1 MQPGSGPDMEPSTC
15 PESISEPP
23 RIHIWQSHVGLPKLA
38 ISRRYYKIFF
48 PNIFRNSQPPIAPL
62 EFRPGAKS
70 YFRWS
75 STYQLFQRKFG
86 LETVFFLIFRF
97 QDTEKVSGKN
107 NQKNLFS
114 ILSLLGVILQRLC
127 SRQVP
132 HVGSIQVAYILG
144 FPTFVRRRRKNSPNL
159 SSPSPNVRRDKISRS
174 GKPLTLIYEHFLTT
188 ILKLEA

>member
-1 MQPGSGPDMEPSTC
+1 M
-15 PESISEPP
+15 
-23 RIHIWQSHVGLPKLA
+23 
-38 ISRRYYKIFF
+38 
-48 PNIFRNSQPPIAPL
+48 
-62 EFRPGAKS
+62 
-70 YFRWS
+70 
-75 STYQLFQRKFG
+75 
-86 LETVFFLIFRF
+86 FFLIFRF
-97 QDTEKVSGKN
+97 QDTEEVSGKN

-174 GKPLTLIYEHFLTT
+174 GNPLTLILSLRTLGPGLDRFGASFRRRFSKVGKPTKEEVKCGPTWGT
-188 ILKLEA
+188 CLEQLSLIHI